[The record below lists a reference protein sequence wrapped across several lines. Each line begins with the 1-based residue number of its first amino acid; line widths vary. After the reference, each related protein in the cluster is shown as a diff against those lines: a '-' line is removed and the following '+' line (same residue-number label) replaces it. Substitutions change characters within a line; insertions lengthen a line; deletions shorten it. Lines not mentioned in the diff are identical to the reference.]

1 MLSIEYIHKR
11 VRLFRVELRLI
22 VVACLIVL
30 IFIWQILSV
39 LKIIK

>member
-1 MLSIEYIHKR
+1 MLSIEYVHKR
-11 VRLFRVELRLI
+11 VRLFRVELSLI

-30 IFIWQILSV
+30 MLLWQILSV